1 MSVAAGANE
10 GAQHGHS
17 IPPLQIAA
25 VALVVRNVERVT
37 AFYRDAI
44 GLEVLHRDPSQV
56 QLGAGGIV
64 LLHLLHQPAALPDDP
79 ASAGL
84 FHTAIL
90 LPRRADLGRW
100 LRHADATGVALD
112 GAADHLVSEAAYLH
126 DPEGNGVEVYA
137 DRPPAAWHWTGAA
150 GSRRV
155 DMANHPLDFRGLM
168 EAADAPWTGAPA
180 GTRIGHVHLRVG
192 DLARAAAFYVDVLGL
207 DVIRAASEAA
217 FLSTGGYHHHVGVNV
232 WRSPGA
238 GPRDPA
244 RAGLAWVRMDAADSQ
259 LTAIA
264 RRSQA
269 TDLAD
274 AGLRDP
280 WGTQIKITQRSPGE
294 HRP

>member
-10 GAQHGHS
+10 GAEHGHS

-56 QLGAGGIV
+56 QLGADGIV

-100 LRHADATGVALD
+100 LRHAAATGVALD

-137 DRPPAAWHWTGAA
+137 DRPPAAW
-150 GSRRV
+150 
-155 DMANHPLDFRGLM
+155 
-168 EAADAPWTGAPA
+168 
-180 GTRIGHVHLRVG
+180 
-192 DLARAAAFYVDVLGL
+192 LAT
-207 DVIRAASEAA
+207 S
-217 FLSTGGYHHHVGVNV
+217 S
-232 WRSPGA
+232 W
-238 GPRDPA
+238 
-244 RAGLAWVRMDAADSQ
+244 
-259 LTAIA
+259 
-264 RRSQA
+264 
-269 TDLAD
+269 
-274 AGLRDP
+274 
-280 WGTQIKITQRSPGE
+280 
-294 HRP
+294 